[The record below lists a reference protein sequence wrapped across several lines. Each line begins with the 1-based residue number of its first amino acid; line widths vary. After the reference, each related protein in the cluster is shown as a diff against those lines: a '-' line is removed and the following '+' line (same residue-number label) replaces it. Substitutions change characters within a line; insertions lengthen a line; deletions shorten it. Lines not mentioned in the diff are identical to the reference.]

1 MAEVLC
7 QALHVLFLAWSNNF
21 IYLLLLDIILLKDNV
36 LLHKYMNEDK
46 SNKSTKQLSNQF
58 IFLLGSLGIGTAKD

>member
-1 MAEVLC
+1 MSFSFCGV
-7 QALHVLFLAWSNNF
+7 NKF

-46 SNKSTKQLSNQF
+46 SNKYTKQLSNQF